1 MPEVER
7 ISKWSKYMRWRRRR
21 RGWGRV

>member
-7 ISKWSKYMRWRRRR
+7 ISKWSKYMRLRRRR